1 MTALPDSLQ
10 NPIEQT
16 LDELHLQRQLAH
28 NTLQSYRFD
37 LEKIARRLHENQH
50 NWHNA
55 DTDTLTQVIHNTHES
70 PATRARCLSAVKH
83 LYHILMQNGERPD
96 HPLARLKTP
105 KSSPNLPPFISEA
118 QINALLASP
127 DTDTPHGLR
136 DKALLETLYA
146 SGLRVSEAANLTL
159 TELDLERGIINI
171 IGKGNKQRIVPI
183 GAEAVYW
190 LEGYLKTA
198 RPQLL
203 KNTPC
208 HAVFVSQKKTAIT
221 RQLAW
226 QIIQRHTRAIGLPP
240 MSPHD
245 LRHAFASHLVKYG
258 ADLRSV
264 QLMLGH
270 SSLNTTQIYT
280 HVADERLKQL
290 IDQHHPRARIGTQ
303 NNEKSN

>member
-1 MTALPDSLQ
+1 MPPLPPHLQ
-10 NPIEQT
+10 IPIEQT
-16 LDELHLQRQLAH
+16 LDELYLQRQLAA

-37 LEKIARRLHENQH
+37 LEKIARRLHENQCD
-50 NWHNA
+50 WHNA
-55 DTDTLTQVIHNTHES
+55 NTTKLIQLIENQNES
-70 PATRARCLSAVKH
+70 SNTRARCRSAVKH
-83 LYHILMQNGERPD
+83 LYQILLQNGERND
-96 HPLARLKTP
+96 HPLARLKNP
-105 KSSPNLPPFISEA
+105 KPSQTLPPFISET

-127 DTDTPHGLR
+127 DTDTAHGLR

-159 TELDLERGIINI
+159 TELDLDRGIINI
-171 IGKGNKQRIVPI
+171 IGKGGKQRLVPI
-183 GAEAVYW
+183 GAEAIYW

-208 HAVFVSQKKTAIT
+208 HAVFVSQKKSAIT

-226 QIIQRHTRAIGLPP
+226 QIIQRYTKAIGLPP

-264 QLMLGH
+264 QMMLGH
-270 SSLNTTQIYT
+270 NSLNTTQIYT
-280 HVADERLKQL
+280 RVADERLKQL
-290 IDQHHPRARIGTQ
+290 IDQHHPRAHIHQ
-303 NNEKSN
+303 SDIEQ

>member
-1 MTALPDSLQ
+1 MTTPPLPPELQ
-10 NPIEQT
+10 QPIEQL
-16 LDELHLQRQLAH
+16 LDELFLLRQLSA
-28 NTLQSYRFD
+28 NTLESYRRD
-37 LEKIARRLHENQH
+37 LEKTARRLQEQH
-50 NWHNA
+50 SNWTQA
-55 DTDTLTQVIHNTHES
+55 DTTQL
-70 PATRARCLSAVKH
+70 ATALFDNPETATTQARCLTAIKH
-83 LYHILMQNGERPD
+83 LYQMLHHHGTRSDNPA
-96 HPLARLKTP
+96 HKLKIP
-105 KSSPNLPPFISEA
+105 KPAQNLPPYISE
-118 QINALLASP
+118 QHITNLLNAP

-146 SGLRVSEAANLTL
+146 GGLRVSEAAQLPL
-159 TELDLERGIINI
+159 SALDLERGLLNI
-171 IGKGNKQRIVPI
+171 IGKGGKQRIVPI

-190 LEGYLKTA
+190 LENYLKTA

-226 QIIQRHTRAIGLPP
+226 QIIQRHTQAIGCPP
-240 MSPHD
+240 LSPHD

-264 QLMLGH
+264 QAMLGH

-280 HVADERLKQL
+280 RIADERLKQL
-290 IDQHHPRARIGTQ
+290 IDTHHPRSQIKNT
-303 NNEKSN
+303 E